1 MLILAKGGG
10 HGSKGGGHSNHESVY
25 GDQTADA
32 VEEIRFI
39 KNYMQEEMD
48 EVRIGI
54 GHQFEDLILECTFRG
69 RDCRKDR

>member
-10 HGSKGGGHSNHESVY
+10 SKGGGKSNHESVY

-39 KNYMQEEMD
+39 KNYMHEEID
-48 EVRIGI
+48 DVRISI
-54 GHQFEDLILECTFRG
+54 GHQFVDLILECTFRG
-69 RDCRKDR
+69 RDCRNES